1 MYAVTLSGK
10 VRRLASMP
18 ADVEL
23 QDVRADGKVL
33 LKKQAWHFEIYGG
46 EEGQATERK
55 LDWLDWSLLRAMSN
69 DGKYVLFEEEGEG
82 GGPDYTVYMRPT
94 DGSPAIALGHGVGVA
109 FSPDNSSVLTA
120 TTKSPAQFVL
130 QPTGAGEAR
139 TVTHDQIDH
148 LGARFLPD
156 GKRVVFVGRESGHA
170 AHIYLLDLDSGATK
184 PITPEG
190 VVGRA
195 LSPDGKFVCREVER
209 RLGEVAD

>member
-1 MYAVTLSGK
+1 MAIVRFAPEKDLWRLEFPVGKVLLEGSNWVSAPRISPDGKHIAFYDHGNSGGDDRGAVAVVDMDGKKTVLSENWASLQGLAWSPHGDEIWFTASPGEIHNMYAVTLSGK

-82 GGPDYTVYMRPT
+82 GGPDYTVYIRPT
-94 DGSPAIALGHGVGVA
+94 DGSPAIALGHGLG
-109 FSPDNSSVLTA
+109 SCVL
-120 TTKSPAQFVL
+120 P
-130 QPTGAGEAR
+130 G
-139 TVTHDQIDH
+139 
-148 LGARFLPD
+148 
-156 GKRVVFVGRESGHA
+156 
-170 AHIYLLDLDSGATK
+170 
-184 PITPEG
+184 
-190 VVGRA
+190 
-195 LSPDGKFVCREVER
+195 
-209 RLGEVAD
+209 